1 MKTYAVELR
10 QRAVAMRESGL
21 SSVKVAEYLGVSR
34 AWVDSLRQLKAA
46 GQSLEPKSRA
56 NHRTTLAQ
64 RVGER
69 IKAQVAAKPGTT
81 LADLKKDLELNESI
95 WTIWLALK
103 ALHLSLKKKP
113 FTPKNGTV
121 PTWSSRG
128 RRGKSCKRAS
138 TPAASSSSMKPSAR
152 RR

>member
-1 MKTYAVELR
+1 MKTYPVELR
-10 QRAVAMRESGL
+10 ERAVAMRESGL

-46 GQSLEPKSRA
+46 GKSLAPKSRA

-64 RVGER
+64 RAGDR

-81 LADLKKDLELNESI
+81 LADLKKDLELHESI
-95 WTIWLALK
+95 WAIWLALK
-103 ALHLSLKKKP
+103 ELQISLKKKR
-113 FTPKNGTV
+113 FMPKSGTV
-121 PTWSSRG
+121 RTSSSRG
-128 RRGKSCKRAS
+128 PLGKSCKPAS
-138 TPAASSSSMKPSAR
+138 TRVASSSSMKPSAR